1 MKVKTIV
8 IIVQHFR
15 KITLVLLVQGN
26 QTNPKN
32 RVTTVS
38 VIVVI
43 AHTSAFTSIALSM
56 AHKGGQVMQEGHCLA
71 EHVSLPY

>member
-1 MKVKTIV
+1 MKVKTTV
-8 IIVQHFR
+8 RIVQLFR
-15 KITLVLLVQGN
+15 KITLVLHVQGN

-38 VIVVI
+38 MIVVI

-56 AHKGGQVMQEGHCLA
+56 AHKGVR
-71 EHVSLPY
+71 